1 MERQLFR
8 INRGALAIRA
18 LLPAAACGMLLGIAA
33 RLVMR
38 FVAMESGLDG
48 AFSVGGSLEVAAFGA
63 LIGAPGAWLFFVLRP
78 RVNLPIPWAGVLC
91 GLGLFLLFSVIPPP
105 AARSALANTP
115 DTPAATALA
124 FAVLFVAW
132 GWILEYLGRRM
143 VWLRPPR

>member
-1 MERQLFR
+1 
-8 INRGALAIRA
+8 
-18 LLPAAACGMLLGIAA
+18 MLLGIAA

-38 FVAMESGLDG
+38 LVAMESGLAG

-63 LIGAPGAWLFFVLRP
+63 LIGAPVAWLFFVLRP
-78 RVNLPIPWAGVLC
+78 RVKLRIPWAGVLC
-91 GLGLFLLFSVIPPP
+91 GLGVFLLFSLIPPP
-105 AARSALANTP
+105 AARSALAATP

-132 GWILEYLGRRM
+132 GWILEYVGRRM

>member
-38 FVAMESGLDG
+38 FVAIESGLDG
-48 AFSVGGSLEVAAFGA
+48 AFSVGGSLEVVAVGA

-78 RVNLPIPWAGVLC
+78 RVSLPIPWAGVLC
-91 GLGLFLLFSVIPPP
+91 GLGLFLLFSVTPPP